1 MTDPEFEVRLSRWF
15 AEVPALQDV
24 DSFASRVERRL
35 DRSWRM
41 RSLFIAVAGLVGGLV
56 AAGQM
61 LGAQLFSH
69 LSRVSAG
76 SAAAVS
82 DAMKTAGQLRLLS
95 MLPVGSEVLWV
106 GAGLAVLAVV
116 LLATRAL
123 EEL

>member
-15 AEVPALQDV
+15 AEGPVLADV
-24 DSFASRVERRL
+24 DSFALRVERRL

-41 RSLFIAVAGLVGGLV
+41 RRIFIAVAGLVGGLF

-69 LSRVSAG
+69 ISRLSG
-76 SAAAVS
+76 TSAAAAGEALRTV
-82 DAMKTAGQLRLLS
+82 GQLRLLTL
-95 MLPVGSEVLWV
+95 LPVGSEVLWV
-106 GAGLAVLAVV
+106 GAGLAFLAVI

-123 EEL
+123 EDF